1 MFERDVFGDNTAWQD
16 VYRSLNQLLE
26 HLCIAMLKRQPWSR
40 QGSTPLLDMQIAQ
53 VRLML
58 QVIMSH
64 RERLNN
70 HNNNDEDAVWFDVVG
85 MLGQLYGPWLGIGQI
100 RQLHTRSLLAYTEL
114 LQAYLELLEAARDEE
129 PEPPTSERKK
139 YTII

>member
-26 HLCIAMLKRQPWSR
+26 HLYIAVLKRQP
-40 QGSTPLLDMQIAQ
+40 GSPGASHPLLDMQIVQ
-53 VRLML
+53 VRLIL
-58 QVIMSH
+58 RVIVSH
-64 RERLNN
+64 SERLNN
-70 HNNNDEDAVWFDVVG
+70 NDDNAVWFEAAAV
-85 MLGQLYGPWLGIGQI
+85 LRQLYGPWLGVGQI
-100 RQLHTRSLLAYTEL
+100 RQLHKRSLLAYAEL

-129 PEPPTSERKK
+129 PEPPASERKK